1 MWPEECSCLLP
12 QLLRFR
18 VGKCGAKRRGGTP
31 TLLGSCLHSHP
42 SAIGGVYIEFD
53 SRRSEFRRC
62 FCGIW
67 LPASAAREPS
77 SSTKVARP
85 GCCVATIRSRASSQR
100 AIDSMKLS
108 DPHVCASNA
117 ARNKERGENN
127 FTRRSNIDLY
137 CQIATRTFTLYN
149 IAFNNYVLCHNMT
162 AARHYGASVVLVEH
176 HAPLCNLGPCYVL
189 CSLFCSSTGRANA
202 PPPPRTHTLQLNL
215 FYHSNL

>member
-12 QLLRFR
+12 QLLRVR
-18 VGKCGAKRRGGTP
+18 VGKCGAKRRGGGTL
-31 TLLGSCLHSHP
+31 TLLGSCLHSDP

-53 SRRSEFRRC
+53 SRRYEFRRC

-85 GCCVATIRSRASSQR
+85 GCCVATIRSRASAER

-117 ARNKERGENN
+117 ARNKDMGENY

-137 CQIATRTFTLYN
+137 CQIATRTFTL
-149 IAFNNYVLCHNMT
+149 
-162 AARHYGASVVLVEH
+162 
-176 HAPLCNLGPCYVL
+176 
-189 CSLFCSSTGRANA
+189 
-202 PPPPRTHTLQLNL
+202 
-215 FYHSNL
+215 